1 MSKKIFVVIIGILP
15 VNTITSISKKNLP
28 VITITEKMKTR
39 LPVLPERKDFS
50 TVNKPCLE
58 QLLLLPLFLFQF
70 LSSHKID
77 IHGDSNKVLQRVFSF
92 IVGDNCFLLFTNKTT
107 SFEVFN
113 RDNFFP

>member
-50 TVNKPCLE
+50 TVNKP
-58 QLLLLPLFLFQF
+58 
-70 LSSHKID
+70 
-77 IHGDSNKVLQRVFSF
+77 
-92 IVGDNCFLLFTNKTT
+92 
-107 SFEVFN
+107 
-113 RDNFFP
+113 